1 VYEVTPINFKE
12 DQSKGKVAT
21 QIHLSYYNSDAGFF
35 EPAIDRFGVG
45 IDMDYQGKSSITKIN
60 LADAININFTIG
72 FADCITQFNKV
83 YAIAQDKA
91 TSYKQK

>member
-45 IDMDYQGKSSITKIN
+45 IDMDY
-60 LADAININFTIG
+60 
-72 FADCITQFNKV
+72 
-83 YAIAQDKA
+83 
-91 TSYKQK
+91 